1 MNENIEIWR
10 CKGYGH
16 ESLRRI
22 RGLRREYE
30 GDIRVRLQIIPMEE
44 EPLQIGRQCTAG
56 NREATVR
63 RSKLGERVGHEMSF
77 DHEGGGGQDH
87 EREQDSG
94 SSPHEN
100 TGPWKK
106 TNCPQRPASPPLDAT
121 QVRGARVGR

>member
-1 MNENIEIWR
+1 MNENIEICR

-56 NREATVR
+56 NREAPVR
-63 RSKLGERVGHEMSF
+63 RSKLGARVGHAMAF
-77 DHEGGGGQDH
+77 DHEGAGGQDH
-87 EREQDSG
+87 EREQEPCSR
-94 SSPHEN
+94 PPEN
-100 TGPWKK
+100 TAPRRTTTW
-106 TNCPQRPASPPLDAT
+106 PQPTTLPLIDAT
-121 QVRGARVGR
+121 S

>member
-10 CKGYGH
+10 CEGYGH

-44 EPLQIGRQCTAG
+44 EPLQFGRPCTAG

-63 RSKLGERVGHEMSF
+63 RSKLGERVGHEMAF
-77 DHEGGGGQDH
+77 EQGGGGRQDL
-87 EREQDSG
+87 ERGQERG
-94 SSPHEN
+94 S
-100 TGPWKK
+100 
-106 TNCPQRPASPPLDAT
+106 RASP
-121 QVRGARVGR
+121 RGRGVPEPSAG